1 MNGEAYEKAVATL
14 RAEPDTLAE
23 ALVNEL
29 DALRC
34 FREFCPS
41 VTGAVT
47 CFNYPKV
54 TVGDT
59 VLTIN
64 EGSYLAYKDDWEEV
78 WELGEDITVWHDGDG
93 LAFDCDD
100 GN

>member
-1 MNGEAYEKAVATL
+1 MSKEAYENAIATIRVA
-14 RAEPDTLAE
+14 PDELAE

-29 DALRC
+29 DTLRH
-34 FREFCPS
+34 FRKYCPS
-41 VTGAVT
+41 VTGVVT
-47 CFNYPKV
+47 DMNYPNV

-59 VLTIN
+59 VLKIN
-64 EGSYLAYKDDWEEV
+64 KGSYLDYKDDW
-78 WELGEDITVWHDGDG
+78 WIGETVTVWHDGHG

>member
-1 MNGEAYEKAVATL
+1 MSRESYKNTVAAL
-14 RAEPDTLAE
+14 RAAPDTLAE
-23 ALVNEL
+23 ALVNEI
-29 DALRC
+29 DALRH
-34 FREFCPS
+34 FRKFCPS
-41 VTGAVT
+41 VTGVLTDA
-47 CFNYPKV
+47 NYSTV

-64 EGSYLAYKDDWEEV
+64 EDSYLAYKDDWE
-78 WELGEDITVWHDGDG
+78 LGEEITVWHDGDG

>member
-1 MNGEAYEKAVATL
+1 MNDLSYKNTVAAL
-14 RAEPDTLAE
+14 RAAPDTLAE

-29 DALRC
+29 DTLSH

-41 VTGAVT
+41 VTGVLT
-47 CFNYPKV
+47 DTHYSTV

-64 EGSYLAYKDDWEEV
+64 EDSCLAYKDDWE
-78 WELGEDITVWHDGDG
+78 LGEEITVWHDGDG

>member
-1 MNGEAYEKAVATL
+1 MNDLSYKNTVAAL
-14 RAEPDTLAE
+14 RAAPDTLAE

-29 DALRC
+29 DTLSH

-41 VTGAVT
+41 VTGVLTDAQYST
-47 CFNYPKV
+47 V

-64 EGSYLAYKDDWEEV
+64 EDSYLAYKDDWE
-78 WELGEDITVWHDGDG
+78 LGEEITVWHDGDG

>member
-1 MNGEAYEKAVATL
+1 MSEEAYKNTIAAL
-14 RAEPDTLAE
+14 RAAPGTLAE
-23 ALVNEL
+23 ALVNEI
-29 DALRC
+29 DTLRH
-34 FREFCPS
+34 FRKFCPS

-47 CFNYPKV
+47 GFNYPKV

-78 WELGEDITVWHDGDG
+78 WELGEEITVWHDGDG